1 MGHLLCVKDI
11 EKIYGNKRNVT
22 KALDNL
28 SFCVDNGEFV
38 GIMGPSGSGKTT
50 LLNCISTIDPVTTG
64 HIYIAGTDVT
74 GMKQEHLSGFRRRHL
89 GFVFQEFN
97 LIDSLT
103 AYENIAVALTVNG
116 VSYEELRVLVAQA
129 ADALDISDLLDRY
142 PGELSGG
149 QKQRVATARA
159 IATQPSLILAD
170 EPTGALDSRASR
182 RMLESFSDMN
192 KRFRTT
198 IVMVTH
204 DAFVASYCKRILFLR
219 DGKIF
224 TEIRRGEL
232 TRSAFFG
239 KVMDVVSV
247 LGGDIE
253 CAG

>member
-1 MGHLLCVKDI
+1 MGHLLCVEDI
-11 EKIYGNKRNVT
+11 EKIYGNRRNVT

-64 HIYIAGTDVT
+64 HIYIDGTDVT
-74 GMKQEHLSGFRRRHL
+74 KMKREHLSKFRRQHL

-103 AYENIAVALTVNG
+103 AYENIALSLAVNG
-116 VSYEELRVLVAQA
+116 IAYEELRVLVAQA
-129 ADALDISDLLDRY
+129 ADTLGISDLLDRY

-149 QKQRVATARA
+149 QKQRIAVARA
-159 IATQPSLILAD
+159 IAMQPFLVLAD
-170 EPTGALDSRASR
+170 EPTGTLDSRAAR

-192 KRFRTT
+192 KRLHTT
-198 IVMVTH
+198 IIMVTH
-204 DAFVASYCKRILFLR
+204 DAFVASYCGRILFLR

-232 TRSAFFG
+232 TRSAFFSR
-239 KVMDVVSV
+239 VMDVVSV
-247 LGGDIE
+247 LGGDME
-253 CAG
+253 NAG